1 MKDSVTSS
9 CLHTEL
15 YNVLCHLPCSSLRD
29 IALSLLMAWVNV
41 YFISGLGKFI
51 SSKWLYWS

>member
-15 YNVLCHLPCSSLRD
+15 YNVLCYVPCSSLRD
-29 IALSLLMAWVNV
+29 IYIVTMDGV
-41 YFISGLGKFI
+41 GLGSI
-51 SSKWLYWS
+51 LPPD

>member
-15 YNVLCHLPCSSLRD
+15 YNVSCYVPCSGLRD
-29 IALSLLMAWVNV
+29 IYIATMDGV
-41 YFISGLGKFI
+41 G
-51 SSKWLYWS
+51 

>member
-15 YNVLCHLPCSSLRD
+15 YNVLCYVPYFSMLD
-29 IALSLLMAWVNV
+29 IYIVTMDGV
-41 YFISGLGKFI
+41 G
-51 SSKWLYWS
+51 